1 MNSGKAV
8 LKKGC
13 RARTKSAVKLLGG
26 LFVALLLCL
35 PTFSQ
40 GSFGRILGTVT
51 DQSGGVI
58 AGAKVTI
65 VDTERGINRA
75 LTTDDV
81 GAYNAPNL
89 TAGNY
94 TVRVEAKGF
103 KTIERQGI
111 TIEVGHEVRVDLTVQ
126 PGDQNQ
132 TLTVTESVPLVETTN
147 ATMGGTLENADII
160 DLPLNGRDY
169 QNLLGLRPGVMLQP
183 GGGPW
188 TQSANGVRPDESVW
202 LIEGIINANFFDARP
217 VINMPSPFTDGAT
230 ILPVDA
236 IQEFNL
242 MENPKA
248 EYGWKAGAI
257 VNVGIKS
264 GTNSLHG
271 DAYAF
276 GRYQNWDAR
285 NYFNVANPISGCP
298 LRTSGQCNQT
308 PAQLEQFGGVVGG
321 PIKKDKL
328 FFFGGY
334 EGLRSFIGFVGGI
347 AVPATLPVGD
357 PSKSM
362 VDAINAVKAAGITP
376 SAVSLNLAGCTAG
389 ATPVC
394 TGNLFPNSGTS
405 NSFLST
411 FPTTNTSDN
420 GVGKLDYHPNDKNSL
435 NGMFFYGHYNSI
447 GEDHPFVQVQ
457 STDTAPIRAM
467 TVTSSWVYTPNS
479 NLVNELRFGYN
490 RISFDFVNIDVNTPA
505 TSYGIN
511 TGVTNPLSGGLPSIV
526 ITGFGNGGTPVI
538 GTAFNRPQYFTPNP
552 YWDIQDSVSI
562 LKGKHS
568 IKIGGEY
575 THLEADAQVFNNGRG
590 RFNFLGSQL
599 PAANF
604 PCAPPNQ
611 SNSCSSSLEDFFA
624 GTPSNGV
631 LLTGQPLSQ
640 LTARNYAFFVQ
651 DDWRVTPRLILNL
664 GLRYN
669 LLTPLKDTFGNLGNF
684 DASTS
689 TGMVQQG
696 QPGFSTIWKIDPF
709 DFEPRIGMA
718 WDVKGNGT
726 TVVRFGFG
734 LIHETWNLET
744 FEGQFGMQGDGS
756 TAINAIPTA
765 ATITCSIPTLVPS
778 ISCPSS
784 GGGTDALGT
793 FTLAPGQLCWDPSIA
808 SGPAHTPACAAGQT
822 TVFPVAGAQCGDG
835 LVNPSQP
842 SGHNPSPCDLM
853 AVDPNLRVPYVINY
867 NLGITHAFGSNLS
880 LEVEYVGNHGYRLL
894 SFADINQAQQGA
906 ANCLN
911 TLTAAQAADACGP
924 HAATD
929 GSLAVQ
935 ESRPYYTKFPFL
947 GYIYQATNRAYS
959 NYNSLQIAVT
969 KRMSHGL
976 SFNVGYT
983 YGHGLDS
990 GSLNRFGL
998 NPQNSN
1004 NLPGEYASSDFD
1016 VRNRL
1021 TATAT
1026 YNIPGMKG
1034 FGQLLEGWQVNTI
1047 VTFATAQPWQT
1058 FDPADNFSGTS
1069 ENADRWNIFGSP
1081 SDFSSGK
1088 SSFPDCAVTPKTG
1101 NPHFVQGNV
1110 TCTITNPYALLQTLS
1125 SAQTTAAVTG
1135 CLAHAA
1141 SIATLTTGGC
1151 YVSPNGNSFIT
1162 PPALGSFGNMGRNIF
1177 RDQGFKNWDL
1187 SIFKNFTIKEHYSV
1201 QARWEVFNILN
1212 HPIAANPYGASS
1224 FVNTGNSPGPNVP
1237 FGASFLTPDF
1247 AAGNPLIGSGSQR
1260 VMQIGMKITF

>member
-1 MNSGKAV
+1 MNSETGMSNRCWVARNKSALQLLGVVFAV
-8 LKKGC
+8 L
-13 RARTKSAVKLLGG
+13 SLSLPAV
-26 LFVALLLCL
+26 
-35 PTFSQ
+35 SQ
-40 GSFGRILGTVT
+40 GSFGRILGTIT

-58 AGAKVTI
+58 AGATVI
-65 VDTERGINRA
+65 VIDTGRAVNRT
-75 LTTDDV
+75 LTTDEA

-94 TVRVEAKGF
+94 TVRVEARGF

-111 TIEVGHEVRVDLTVQ
+111 GLEIGKEVRVDLTVQ
-126 PGDQNQ
+126 PGEQNQ
-132 TLTVTESVPLVETTN
+132 TVTVTESLPLVETTN
-147 ATMGGTLENADII
+147 ATQGGTLENADII

-236 IQEFNL
+236 IQEFTL

-298 LRTSGQCNQT
+298 LLTNGQCNQT

-321 PIKKDKL
+321 PIKKDKF

-334 EGLRSFIGFVGGI
+334 EGLRSFIGFVGPI
-347 AVPATLPVGD
+347 AVPATLSVGD
-357 PSKSM
+357 PAKSM
-362 VDAINAVKAAGITP
+362 VDAITAVQNAGLTP
-376 SAVSLNLAGCTAG
+376 SAVSMKLAGCSGG
-389 ATPVC
+389 AAPVC
-394 TGNLFPNSGTS
+394 TGMNGTSQLFPNSGTS
-405 NSFLST
+405 NGFLST

-420 GVGKLDYHPNDKNSL
+420 GVGKLDYHPNDKNSI
-435 NGMFFYGHYNSI
+435 NGMFFYGHYNSN
-447 GEDHPFVQVQ
+447 GEDHAFVQLP
-457 STDTAPIRAM
+457 STNNAPIRA
-467 TVTSSWVYTPNS
+467 TSITSSWVYTPNS
-479 NLVNELRFGYN
+479 TVVNEARFGYN
-490 RISFDFVNIDVNTPA
+490 RTTFDFVNIDVNAPA
-505 TSYGIN
+505 SSYGIN
-511 TGVTNPLSGGLPSIV
+511 TGVTNPLAGGLPSVV
-526 ITGFGNGGTPVI
+526 ITGFGNGGTPVL

-552 YWDIQDSVSI
+552 YFDIQDSVSI

-568 IKIGGEY
+568 FKIGGEY
-575 THLEADAQVFNNGRG
+575 THIEADAQVFNNGRG
-590 RFNFLGSQL
+590 RFNFLGGGIGSPL
-599 PAANF
+599 PG
-604 PCAPPNQ
+604 
-611 SNSCSSSLEDFFA
+611 STSLEDFFA
-624 GTPSNGV
+624 GTPTNGV
-631 LLTGQPLSQ
+631 LLAGQPLSQ
-640 LTARNYAFFVQ
+640 LTARNYAFYVQ

-669 LLTPLKDTFGNLGNF
+669 LLTPFKDTFGNLGNF
-684 DASTS
+684 DPSS
-689 TGMVQQG
+689 PSGMVQQG
-696 QPGFSTIWKIDPF
+696 QPGFSTIWKIDPY
-709 DFEPRIGMA
+709 DFEPRLGLA
-718 WDVKGNGT
+718 WDIKGKGS

-734 LIHETWNLET
+734 LIHETWTLET

-765 ATITCSIPTLVPS
+765 ATISCSIPSLVPS
-778 ISCPSS
+778 INCPTS
-784 GGGTDALGT
+784 GGGTDSLGSAT
-793 FTLAPGQLCWDPSIA
+793 FAPGQLCWDPSIT
-808 SGPAHTPACAAGQT
+808 SGPAHTAACASGQT
-822 TVFPVAGAQCGDG
+822 TVFPVAGTQCGDG
-835 LVNPSQP
+835 LANPRQL

-853 AVDPNLRVPYVINY
+853 AVEPNLRVPFVLNY
-867 NLGITHAFGSNLS
+867 NLGVTHAFGPNLS

-894 SFADINQAQQGA
+894 SFADINQAQLGA
-906 ANCLN
+906 AYCLN

-924 HAATD
+924 HAVAD
-929 GSLAVQ
+929 GSLAMQ
-935 ESRPYYTKFPFL
+935 ESRPYYSRFPYL
-947 GYIYQATNRAYS
+947 GYIYQVTNRAYS
-959 NYNSLQIAVT
+959 NYNSLQVAVT

-983 YGHGLDS
+983 YGHGLDR

-1004 NLPGEYASSDFD
+1004 NLAGEYASSDFD

-1026 YNIPGMKG
+1026 YDIPGRKG
-1034 FGQLLEGWQVNTI
+1034 FGQLLEGWQINTI

-1058 FDPADNFSGTS
+1058 FDPADNFSGTN
-1069 ENADRWNIFGSP
+1069 ENADRWNISGSP

-1088 SSFPDCAVTPKTG
+1088 SSFPDCTVIPKTG
-1101 NPHFVQGNV
+1101 NPNFVQGNV
-1110 TCTITNPYALLQTLS
+1110 SCAIANTYALPQSLT
-1125 SAQTTAAVTG
+1125 SAQTIAAVTG
-1135 CLAHAA
+1135 CLAHAV
-1141 SIATLTTGGC
+1141 SLATLNSGGC
-1151 YVSPNGNSFIT
+1151 YVSTNGNSFIT
-1162 PPALGSFGNMGRNIF
+1162 PPALGTFGTMGRNVF

-1187 SIFKNFTIKEHYSV
+1187 SIFKNFTFDKERYNV
-1201 QARWEVFNILN
+1201 QARWEIFNILN
-1212 HPIAANPYGASS
+1212 HPIAANPSGASS
-1224 FVNTGNSPGPNVP
+1224 FVNTGNSPGPGVP

-1260 VMQIGMKITF
+1260 VMQIGLKISF